1 MSESASSGVQGISV
15 ASAFAGMR
23 SVSPVV
29 FKAGCPDCRGS
40 FELGASALRLAIG
53 ATSRTTFY
61 SFTCPDC
68 GVTVR
73 KPAGERIVELLTGG
87 GVRTL
92 RLHPTV

>member
-1 MSESASSGVQGISV
+1 MSESVASGVRGISV

-23 SVSPVV
+23 SVGPVT
-29 FKAGCPDCRGS
+29 FRAGCPDCRGC
-40 FELGASALRLAIG
+40 FELAAGALRLAIG

-68 GVTVR
+68 GVAVR
-73 KPAGERIVELLTGG
+73 KPAGERIVELLLGG

-92 RLHPTV
+92 RLQAP

>member
-1 MSESASSGVQGISV
+1 MSESVTSGVRDVSV

-23 SVSPVV
+23 SVAPVR
-29 FKAGCPDCRGS
+29 FRAGCPDCRGH
-40 FELGASALRLAIG
+40 FELTAGALMLAIG
-53 ATSRTTFY
+53 ASSRTTFY

-68 GVTVR
+68 GAAVR

-92 RLHPTV
+92 RLHTP